1 MFKYRINETR
11 QNKVAISLRLL
22 RIIERRQVY
31 QLFID
36 DLMMSWT
43 RKNWYNSSLLTFC
56 FKGSMISEHPCISFY
71 DGGTWVYVIYFL
83 CTNIKF
89 LPTSLF
95 SWKYQIEIWN
105 AIYSN
110 HAIRL
115 SHFPIQ
121 KVWKKYTLQLSIF
134 KATIKKINIFI

>member
-95 SWKYQIEIWN
+95 SWKYQIEIWKT
-105 AIYSN
+105 
-110 HAIRL
+110 L
-115 SHFPIQ
+115 SILIMLYVYPIFPF
-121 KVWKKYTLQLSIF
+121 KKYGRNTRFNFLDLKQQ
-134 KATIKKINIFI
+134 